1 MLSVRIIVFEN
12 VIFACFLYII
22 LCREYQVYLA
32 MLFGANFG
40 SVWGL
45 KGSVSS
51 VIYADYYGR
60 KHLGKIQAID
70 AMAGLAGTAVGPLII
85 TFSREQLGSY
95 RPIFFVLSA
104 LPCVMAVVA
113 LCFLDKPA
121 PPAPDAAAA
130 RSMYAKP

>member
-1 MLSVRIIVFEN
+1 
-12 VIFACFLYII
+12 
-22 LCREYQVYLA
+22 

-95 RPIFFVLSA
+95 RPIFFVLST